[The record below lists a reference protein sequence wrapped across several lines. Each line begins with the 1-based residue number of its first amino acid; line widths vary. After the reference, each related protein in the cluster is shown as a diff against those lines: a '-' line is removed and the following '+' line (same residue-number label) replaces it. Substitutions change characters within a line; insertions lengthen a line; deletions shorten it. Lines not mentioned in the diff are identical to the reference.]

1 MNKSYTK
8 INIKNIIL
16 DKQYSINKHDLK
28 LKVSIDGIDI
38 KLSSLNNIRKVS
50 DVDFNIQTLPEYYYN
65 FYSSLNINQRID
77 AELLLGK
84 KKIKDY
90 LLYVKDS
97 IRSSKDLVTS
107 YHTEI
112 FNKRKKVYQDLNTVS
127 LDNNLL
133 ALPTYNH
140 SSLTG
145 RTSITKGHNF
155 LTMKKT
161 ERKRIQPI
169 SDNDM
174 LVEVDF
180 KSCEPFFYLKSIG
193 ILKEETDDVYKYI
206 AELIGYDIKSRDR
219 FKRAILSIMYGATNN
234 SIKKLSGISENKI
247 QKIKDIMKIKE
258 TEDYLSKEFEKNSF
272 FCNFYGRPI
281 LKNNNLINYWIQ
293 SSAVDFCSLAF
304 SKFIK
309 DYNLRP
315 AFFVHDSMSFL
326 INKDRRNEISLIK
339 ALEEPI
345 SGISIPVE
353 IVNYQRGI

>member
-1 MNKSYTK
+1 MNKLYKK
-8 INIKNIIL
+8 INVKNIIL
-16 DKQYSINKHDLK
+16 DSQYSINTHDLK
-28 LKVSIDGIDI
+28 FKVNIEGIDL
-38 KLSSLNNIRKVS
+38 KLSSLNNIRRVS
-50 DVDFNIQTLPEYYYN
+50 DVDFNIQTLPEYYED
-65 FYSSLNINQRID
+65 FYSSLNIDKRIN

-90 LLYVKDS
+90 LLYIKES
-97 IRSSKDLVTS
+97 IKSSKDLVTS
-107 YHTEI
+107 YHTEV
-112 FNKRKKVYQDLNTVS
+112 FNERKKVYQNLNTVS
-127 LDNNLL
+127 LDNNILE
-133 ALPTYNH
+133 LPTYNH
-140 SSLTG
+140 SSVTG
-145 RTSITKGHNF
+145 RTSIIKGFNF

-169 SDNDM
+169 DDNDI

-180 KSCEPFFYLKSIG
+180 KSCEPFFYLKSTG
-193 ILKEETDDVYKYI
+193 ILKEEIEDVYKHI
-206 AELIGYDIKSRDR
+206 AKLIGYDIKSRDM

-234 SIKKLSGISENKI
+234 SIKKLSGINENKI

-258 TEDYLSKEFEKNSF
+258 TKEQLSKEFEKNNF

-281 LKNNNLINYWIQ
+281 VKNNNLINYWIQ

-315 AFFVHDSMSFL
+315 AFFIHDSMSFL
-326 INKDRRNEISLIK
+326 ISKDRINEISLIK
-339 ALEEPI
+339 NLEDPI

-353 IVNYQRGI
+353 IVKY

>member
-16 DKQYSINKHDLK
+16 DEQYSINKHDLK

-50 DVDFNIQTLPEYYYN
+50 DVDFNIQTLPEYYDN

-90 LLYVKDS
+90 LLYV
-97 IRSSKDLVTS
+97 
-107 YHTEI
+107 
-112 FNKRKKVYQDLNTVS
+112 
-127 LDNNLL
+127 
-133 ALPTYNH
+133 
-140 SSLTG
+140 
-145 RTSITKGHNF
+145 
-155 LTMKKT
+155 
-161 ERKRIQPI
+161 RKRIQPI
-169 SDNDM
+169 NDNDM

-234 SIKKLSGISENKI
+234 SIKKLSGINENKI